1 MHVVF
6 LEPCFPRNQRE
17 FLRGLLEVGAQVSV
31 ISERPPQALPAELL
45 RGVQGYEQVGSVID
59 QTAVVE
65 AVERLA
71 RRSPVDRLEATVEAH
86 VMAAAHVREAL
97 DIHGTTTRT
106 AWLCRDKPAMK
117 EAVREAGVACAE
129 SDRVTSRE
137 DAKSFAERVGYP
149 LCLKPLDGAG
159 ASGACRV
166 DDDEGLEAAI
176 VSLHVDQGNPAAIE
190 EFLVGHEGFYDTI
203 TIEGQVA
210 VDFATHYY
218 PNVLEAMRTRWI
230 SPQIVTTNQVD
241 EPRYQELREL
251 GKQVNEALGIWT
263 SPTHMEW
270 FYGDN
275 GLKFSEVG
283 CRPPGVGTWDLYC
296 AANEFDLYRAWAEA
310 ITTAT
315 IGQQP
320 SRQYS
325 AGLIALRPDQDG
337 EIRGYEGEEEIQRRF
352 GQWIIDQHL
361 PPPGTPTQAVE
372 AGYMANAWVRL
383 RHPNYDELRS
393 MLDQIGE
400 TLHVRAG

>member
-31 ISERPPQALPAELL
+31 ISERPPQALPPEYL
-45 RGVQGYEQVGSVID
+45 RGLQGYEQVGSVVD
-59 QTAVVE
+59 QAAVVQ
-65 AVERLA
+65 AVERLGHQC
-71 RRSPVDRLEATVEAH
+71 PVDRLEATVEAH

-97 DIHGTTTRT
+97 DIHGTTSKT

-129 SDRVTSRE
+129 SGRVESRDE
-137 DAKSFAERVGYP
+137 AKSFAEKVGYP
-149 LCLKPLDGAG
+149 LVLKPLDGAG

-176 VSLHVDQGNPAAIE
+176 VSLHVDQGRPAAIE
-190 EFLVGHEGFYDTI
+190 EFLVGHEGFYDTM

-230 SPQIVTTNQVD
+230 SPQIVTTNQVE

-251 GKQVNEALGIWT
+251 GHKVNEALGIWT

-310 ITTAT
+310 ITTGR
-315 IGQQP
+315 ISQQP
-320 SRQYS
+320 SRKYS

-337 EIRGYEGEEEIQRRF
+337 EIRGYEGFDDVQQRF
-352 GQWIIDQHL
+352 GEWIIDQHL
-361 PPPGTPTQAVE
+361 PPPGTPTQGVE
-372 AGYMANAWVRL
+372 AGYMANAWVRM

-393 MLDQIGE
+393 MLDQVGE
-400 TLHVRAG
+400 TVKVRAG